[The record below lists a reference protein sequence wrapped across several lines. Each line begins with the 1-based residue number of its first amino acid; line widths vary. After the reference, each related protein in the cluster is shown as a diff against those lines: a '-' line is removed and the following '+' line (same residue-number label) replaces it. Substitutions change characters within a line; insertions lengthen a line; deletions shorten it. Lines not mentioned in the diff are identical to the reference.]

1 MLDADR
7 WQEIWASLAKNP
19 GRTALTAFGVFWG
32 IFLLM
37 LLLGSG
43 NGLSNGVQ
51 EGFSGSAT
59 NSFFLWTRR
68 TSEPYHG
75 LPPGRGIE
83 ISNADVEA
91 LVERVPEAAVIAP
104 RNQLGGH
111 RSGNTVSRGRE
122 TAAFSVMGDYPAI
135 RRIQGLTIDQ
145 GRFLNDLDIRDR
157 RKVAVIGTR
166 VYELLFDDGEPP
178 IGDSIEINGVYFQ
191 VVGVF
196 GSLQSQE
203 QAERD
208 AETVFI
214 PFTTFQNAFNYGDRV
229 NWLAVTAQPG
239 VPASQVEESV
249 RAVLAERL
257 RVAPSDERAFGS
269 FNVEEEYNRV
279 QGLFAG
285 IRLLVWIVGVGTLA
299 AGVIGVSNIMLIL
312 VRERTREIG
321 LRRAIGA
328 GPASITGQ
336 VVLEAVALTG
346 VAGYLGL
353 VAGVGLVELVRFGLV
368 QSGAGGGMF
377 QDPGVSFANALEAL
391 AILVGSGVLAGL
403 IPAQRAVA
411 VRPVEALRHE

>member
-7 WQEIWASLAKNP
+7 WQEIWASLARNP
-19 GRTALTAFGVFWG
+19 GRTLLTAFGVFWG

-43 NGLSNGVQ
+43 NGLTNGVRD
-51 EGFSGSAT
+51 GFEGSAT

-68 TSEPYHG
+68 TAEPYRG
-75 LPPGRGIE
+75 LPPGRDIE
-83 ISNADVEA
+83 IANADVAA
-91 LVERVPEAAVIAP
+91 LAERVPEAAVIAP

-111 RSGNTVSRGRE
+111 RSGNSVTRGRE
-122 TAAFSVMGDYPAI
+122 AAAFSVMGDYPAI
-135 RRIQGLTIDQ
+135 REIQGLAIER
-145 GRFLNDLDIRDR
+145 GRFLNVLDIERR

-166 VYELLFDDGEPP
+166 VYEVLFDDGEAP
-178 IGDSIEINGVYFQ
+178 IGESIEINGVYFQ

-196 GSLQSQE
+196 SSLQTQE

-214 PFTTFQNAFNYGDRV
+214 PFTTFQSAFNYGDRV
-229 NWLAVTAQPG
+229 DWLAVTAQPG
-239 VPASQVEESV
+239 VPATAVEEKV
-249 RAVLAERL
+249 RTVLAERL
-257 RVAPSDERAFGS
+257 RVAPEDRRAFGS
-269 FNVEEEYNRV
+269 FNVEEEFDRV
-279 QGLFAG
+279 QGLFLN

-328 GPASITGQ
+328 GPAAITGQ
-336 VVLEAVALTG
+336 VVLEAVVLTG

-353 VAGVGLVELVRFGLV
+353 VAGVGLVELGRFALE
-368 QSGAGGGMF
+368 QSGGGSAMF
-377 QDPGVSFANALEAL
+377 QNPGVSFANALQAL
-391 AILVGSGVLAGL
+391 GILVGSGVLAGL

-411 VRPVEALRHE
+411 IRPVEALRHE